1 MNLVRDEP
9 ADSVYRFRRYFKE
22 SIDFWRDWQREAR
35 EDYDFVRGKQWSKE
49 DQDRFAESGRP
60 AITVNRIKPLVNIL
74 SGYQRLNRYDIEFLP
89 RTNDDSQIC
98 QVRKGMTK
106 YILDQC
112 GFDNEESNA
121 FMDCAIS
128 GLGWLA
134 VEYEMDESGEDGEA
148 KVTRCDPFG
157 MYVDP
162 EAHRDDFSDAK
173 YICRAKWVD
182 KAELKEIYPE
192 HAEEIDEQCAL
203 YDSAETEL
211 SRDRH
216 LWYQSALKKIRLV
229 ECWYKQR
236 ENETKITLANG
247 ETIDDKQIPIEQMY
261 QLQNQ
266 GAILD
271 VKTAQVVKVYVAS
284 FFDGVLLENIPSPYK
299 HGEFPFV
306 PITCFYYGI
315 GDDEIPAGIVRD
327 LKDPQRELNRRRI
340 QFLHILNTSSNGG
353 GWIEQD
359 AMTEKQFAEF
369 ERFGAMPGHFQR
381 VNPMALSQGK
391 IMERGMT
398 QIPAGVLQAEANST
412 SDLQAISGINEAL
425 MGVDIPSGASG
436 RAIELKQKQAITH
449 LATLFDNLRRAKKK
463 VAYLLWGKRG
473 KAGVIPQFYTADK
486 VYRVEGTN
494 GQQFIRVNQQVIQQD
509 PIAGTIVQ
517 TLNDLSQG
525 EFDIVVSDVEASTTQ
540 RQAQMWNLVDAV
552 SKLGIPG
559 DLVFDVIMDLSD
571 LPNKDEIKQRWQQMQ
586 QSQQQA
592 AQQQMQAQMELEQ
605 IKNENRNLSISFRD
619 APLPIQFAMAS
630 KAGLIDPRIAE
641 YAIQLMTNQMF
652 PGLQEQIAQ
661 SDAMKCKINSRRR

>member
-182 KAELKEIYPE
+182 KSELKEIYPE
-192 HAEEIDEQCAL
+192 HADEIDEQCAI

-284 FFDGVLLENIPSPYK
+284 FFDGVLHKLKRLGRILD
-299 HGEFPFV
+299 GESAESF
-306 PITCFYYGI
+306 
-315 GDDEIPAGIVRD
+315 
-327 LKDPQRELNRRRI
+327 
-340 QFLHILNTSSNGG
+340 FLYEG
-353 GWIEQD
+353 
-359 AMTEKQFAEF
+359 
-369 ERFGAMPGHFQR
+369 RY
-381 VNPMALSQGK
+381 VN
-391 IMERGMT
+391 
-398 QIPAGVLQAEANST
+398 
-412 SDLQAISGINEAL
+412 D
-425 MGVDIPSGASG
+425 
-436 RAIELKQKQAITH
+436 
-449 LATLFDNLRRAKKK
+449 
-463 VAYLLWGKRG
+463 
-473 KAGVIPQFYTADK
+473 
-486 VYRVEGTN
+486 
-494 GQQFIRVNQQVIQQD
+494 
-509 PIAGTIVQ
+509 
-517 TLNDLSQG
+517 
-525 EFDIVVSDVEASTTQ
+525 
-540 RQAQMWNLVDAV
+540 
-552 SKLGIPG
+552 
-559 DLVFDVIMDLSD
+559 
-571 LPNKDEIKQRWQQMQ
+571 
-586 QSQQQA
+586 
-592 AQQQMQAQMELEQ
+592 
-605 IKNENRNLSISFRD
+605 
-619 APLPIQFAMAS
+619 
-630 KAGLIDPRIAE
+630 
-641 YAIQLMTNQMF
+641 
-652 PGLQEQIAQ
+652 
-661 SDAMKCKINSRRR
+661 